1 MGFIIALLTAI
12 GFGLGIAM
20 LSLGL
25 LLFYRIFI
33 RSDSQSSIVLMGMAF
48 VLVWSGSSLLFNFF
62 FVMGGSL

>member
-1 MGFIIALLTAI
+1 MGFIISLLTAI
-12 GFGLGIAM
+12 GLGLGIAM

-48 VLVWSGSSLLFNFF
+48 VLVWWGSSLLFNFL